1 MLLFYLFFFN
11 SELDFL
17 QPDLPRKEGNTRVQK
32 SVNTHFILGFA
43 VEFIFFPSNEE
54 VKQSCFASCLSP
66 GGHTSLGI

>member
-1 MLLFYLFFFN
+1 MLLSYLFFN

-17 QPDLPRKEGNTRVQK
+17 QPGLPRKEGNTRVQK

-54 VKQSCFASCLSP
+54 VKWLCSASCLSP